1 MTDTAGRSG
10 RRRRGVLRTIRLL
23 VAAGVATGAIWL
35 AAAPPATSTV
45 APGAVG
51 LP

>member
-1 MTDTAGRSG
+1 MHPPRS
-10 RRRRGVLRTIRLL
+10 LRAVGLL
-23 VAAGVATGAIWL
+23 AVGVATGLVFWL

-45 APGAVG
+45 APDAPHAAA